1 MAPFFW
7 YIYTAIIA
15 LTMTHKSC
23 MERNMHRVRLGHSDI
38 PWVLERWSNTRQDWI
53 CACHQMDLEAMVQ
66 YLNHWHVN
74 TNIVL

>member
-1 MAPFFW
+1 
-7 YIYTAIIA
+7 
-15 LTMTHKSC
+15 
-23 MERNMHRVRLGHSDI
+23 MHRVRLGHSDI